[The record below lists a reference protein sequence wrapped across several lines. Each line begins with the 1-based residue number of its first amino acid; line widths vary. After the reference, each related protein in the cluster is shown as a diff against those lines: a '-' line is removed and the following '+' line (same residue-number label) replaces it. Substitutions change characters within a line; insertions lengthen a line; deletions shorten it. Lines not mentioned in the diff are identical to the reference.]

1 MNKSKSVIAI
11 ILATVLSIVNV
22 CPVLAAEEAVV
33 KSAATAVSEVEESED
48 IAVSGDSG
56 NNQVD
61 VDQREGSSDDS
72 EDEASGDSSA
82 FMEGNSDGGADRSGG
97 SDASDGSNASQQTTA
112 DAEISNQADS
122 EEMQEWFGCV

>member
-33 KSAATAVSEVEESED
+33 KSAAMAVSEVEESED
-48 IAVSGDSG
+48 NAVNGGSGK
-56 NNQVD
+56 NQVD
-61 VDQREGSSDDS
+61 LDKREGSSDDS
-72 EDEASGDSSA
+72 EGEASEDSSA